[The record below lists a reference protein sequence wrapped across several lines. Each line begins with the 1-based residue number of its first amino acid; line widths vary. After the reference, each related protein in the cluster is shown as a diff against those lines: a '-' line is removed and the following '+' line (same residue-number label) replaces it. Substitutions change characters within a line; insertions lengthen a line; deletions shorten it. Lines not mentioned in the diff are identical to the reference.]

1 MLPISHLQSNTTFTV
16 YMKGV
21 TNDYETDE
29 HVTTFKT
36 APPPPSA
43 QISEVRTSSFKI
55 EWTAVE
61 GAMHYEL
68 EMFPSPA
75 YANDQGIIVVSAARN
90 NFLAQNLDPAT
101 DYQINLGKNMNK
113 IDRVI
118 NIVSPTLSRIMLSP
132 ISYCQYV
139 Y

>member
-21 TNDYETDE
+21 TSDYETDE

-36 APPPPSA
+36 APQPPSA

-55 EWTAVE
+55 EWSAVE
-61 GAMHYEL
+61 GAMHYEI
-68 EMFPSPA
+68 EMFPRPA
-75 YANDQGIIVVSAARN
+75 YANDQGIIVVSSARN

-101 DYQINLGKNMNK
+101 DYQINLGKE
-113 IDRVI
+113 
-118 NIVSPTLSRIMLSP
+118 VSVKGLHS
-132 ISYCQYV
+132 
-139 Y
+139 

>member
-21 TNDYETDE
+21 TSDYETDE

-36 APPPPSA
+36 APQPPSA

-55 EWTAVE
+55 EWSAVD
-61 GAMHYEL
+61 GAMHYEI
-68 EMFPSPA
+68 EMFPRPA
-75 YANDQGIIVVSAARN
+75 YANDQGIIVVSSARN

-101 DYQINLGKNMNK
+101 DYQINLGKEVLQ
-113 IDRVI
+113 IG
-118 NIVSPTLSRIMLSP
+118 LSP
-132 ISYCQYV
+132 VISLNVRIALISYGS
-139 Y
+139 